1 MQTRRR
7 MRCCLKSAVLSGV
20 LSLCVFMTR
29 ASWLARAAEV
39 PSSAQKFGFS
49 GPEIFPI
56 EYLVSH
62 LRAADINGDGLLD
75 LVVANNARS
84 KINILFN
91 QTGKTNTPAV
101 TATGTKKDIN
111 ELPPD
116 ARFRIDSI
124 SSEKRISSLVVAD
137 LNGDGRPDLA
147 YFGEPKELLVQYNVD
162 GASWSPPKRWAL
174 EDGSLDGNALTSGDL
189 NGDGRTDLVLLAE
202 GHLYLL
208 FQGADKLFE
217 EPVKSPYSGS
227 LKSVQIVDID
237 GDGRN
242 DLLLVNWENAA
253 PVRIRFQNEVGK
265 LGPEIHF
272 TMPAI
277 RSYWTDDFDGDKKS
291 ELVSIGAK
299 SGRAQINTFK
309 MKLAEPLAGDLLSGQ
324 FQVLPLAKTSKPKRG
339 YAWADVNRDKRQ
351 DLLVAD
357 PDGGQVTVFLQQED
371 NSIGS
376 AKGFPTLTGVTD
388 LEVADWDGDGKA
400 DIFFLSSEERQMG
413 VATPD
418 DTGRIPFPS
427 VVPLQGR
434 PLAFSVGKARPSESG
449 AALSLAVIVDNDGK
463 RDLRI
468 QNAKGEGTTRKLA
481 ESFKSNPISMN
492 WLDVNQDGLND
503 LVVLIPYEKIKFLI
517 QKSDGTFDEQDVAPP
532 GGGAE
537 QPWLSVA
544 DVDGDGKV
552 EMLLPQ
558 KNFIRA
564 VVLQSEKGK
573 EDNAAPTWSLK
584 VKEQINGPA
593 NSSRIVAVTALQ
605 RPGRA
610 SPWLFLL
617 DAEKK
622 SLAVCGRD
630 AAGVWQIQKTLQ
642 LPVTDFQGMAPLTL
656 GGDIP
661 NALAFQGA
669 NAAAWLPF
677 SGSVWELAL
686 LDDYDTPIKD
696 GFLNDIVS
704 GDLNQ
709 DGRRDLVFLETAKNH
724 LDVVTVGARHELVS
738 SVRWQVFE
746 ERTFRNRRND
756 GPEPRE
762 ALVGDFTGDK
772 KNDLVVLVHDRI
784 LLYPQE

>member
-7 MRCCLKSAVLSGV
+7 MRSYLNLAVVSGG
-20 LSLCVFMTR
+20 LSLSFFMG
-29 ASWLARAAEV
+29 SGSLLARGADVAV
-39 PSSAQKFGFS
+39 NPVKFGFS

-62 LRAADINGDGLLD
+62 LRSADMNGDGLLD
-75 LVVANNARS
+75 LIVANNARS

-91 QTGKTNTPAV
+91 QTGKTNISTLISV
-101 TATGTKKDIN
+101 GRRKDIN

-137 LNGDGRPDLA
+137 LNSDGRPDLA
-147 YFGEPKELLVQYNVD
+147 YFGEPKELVVQYNQE
-162 GASWSPPKRWAL
+162 GTSWSAPKRWTL

-189 NGDGRTDLVLLAE
+189 NGDGRPDLVLLAD

-208 FQGADKLFE
+208 FQGADKHFE
-217 EPVKSPYSGS
+217 EPMKSPYSGS
-227 LKSVQIVDID
+227 LKSVQVVDID

-242 DLLLVNWENAA
+242 DLFLVNWENAA
-253 PVRIRFQNEVGK
+253 PVRIRFQNEAGK

-291 ELVSIGAK
+291 ELVTIGSK
-299 SGRAQINTFK
+299 SGRAQLNAFK
-309 MKLAEPLAGDLLSGQ
+309 MKPGEPLAGDLLSGQ
-324 FQVLPLAKTSKPKRG
+324 FQVLPLAKTTKPKRG
-339 YAWADVNRDKRQ
+339 FAWADVNRDKRQ

-357 PDGGQVTVFLQQED
+357 PDGGQITVFPQQAD
-371 NSIGS
+371 GSMGS
-376 AKGFPTLTGVTD
+376 ARGYPTLTGVTD
-388 LEVADWDGDGKA
+388 LEVVDWDADGKA

-418 DTGRIPFPS
+418 ENGRIPFPS

-434 PLAFSVGKARPSESG
+434 PLAFAVGKARPNDTSS
-449 AALSLAVIVDNDGK
+449 LFNLAVILDNDGK

-468 QNAKGEGTTRKLA
+468 QNAKGEGATRKLT
-481 ESFKSNPISMN
+481 ESFKSNPVSMA
-492 WLDVNQDGLND
+492 WHDVNQDGLND

-517 QKSDGTFDEQDVAPP
+517 QKSDGTYDEQDVAPP

-544 DVDGDGKV
+544 DVDGDGKP

-564 VVLQSEKGK
+564 VVLQSERGK
-573 EDNAAPTWSLK
+573 EENAASTWSLK

-593 NSSRIVAVTALQ
+593 SSSRIVAVAALQ
-605 RPGRA
+605 RPGRP

-630 AAGVWQIQKTLQ
+630 MAGVWQIQKSLQ
-642 LPVTDFQGMAPLTL
+642 LPVTDFQGMVPLTL

-669 NAAAWLPF
+669 SAAAWLPF
-677 SGSVWELAL
+677 SGSVWELSL

-696 GFLNDIVS
+696 GFLNDILS

-724 LDVVTVGARHELVS
+724 IDVVTLGSGHQLVS
-738 SVRWQVFE
+738 SALWQVFE
-746 ERTFRNRRND
+746 ERTFRNRRSD

-772 KNDLVVLVHDRI
+772 KNDLAVLVHDRI